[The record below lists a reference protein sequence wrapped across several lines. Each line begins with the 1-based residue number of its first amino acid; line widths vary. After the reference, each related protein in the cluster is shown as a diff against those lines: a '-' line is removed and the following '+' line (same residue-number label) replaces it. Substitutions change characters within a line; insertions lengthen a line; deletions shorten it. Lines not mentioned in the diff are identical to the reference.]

1 MIYLI
6 FLQSMQMLS
15 PLICKVY
22 FMDGKTKAI
31 SMMPIDTATEVL
43 ENVAKK
49 IGLRSVEGWAL
60 YEVRV
65 KEYDHAN
72 IFFHILLLISIKKNI

>member
-1 MIYLI
+1 
-6 FLQSMQMLS
+6 MLS

-31 SMMPIDTATEVL
+31 SMMPIDTAAEVL
-43 ENVAKK
+43 DSVARK

-60 YEVRV
+60 FEMTTDYERYIRGY
-65 KEYDHAN
+65 EYIADV
-72 IFFHILLLISIKKNI
+72 LTQWEL

>member
-1 MIYLI
+1 
-6 FLQSMQMLS
+6 MLS

-49 IGLRSVEGWAL
+49 IGLRSVEGW
-60 YEVRV
+60 E
-65 KEYDHAN
+65 
-72 IFFHILLLISIKKNI
+72 

>member
-1 MIYLI
+1 
-6 FLQSMQMLS
+6 MLS

-49 IGLRSVEGWAL
+49 IGLRSVEGWV
-60 YEVRV
+60 ESGV
-65 KEYDHAN
+65 KHHN
-72 IFFHILLLISIKKNI
+72 SNPI

>member
-1 MIYLI
+1 
-6 FLQSMQMLS
+6 MQMLS

-65 KEYDHAN
+65 QERV
-72 IFFHILLLISIKKNI
+72 

>member
-1 MIYLI
+1 
-6 FLQSMQMLS
+6 
-15 PLICKVY
+15 
-22 FMDGKTKAI
+22 MDGKTKAI

-72 IFFHILLLISIKKNI
+72 FFFTFYC